1 MLGKS
6 GWYRACK
13 HPITVD
19 FSRNIRGEPR
29 LWSVILPRSESGQLF
44 YARAVKTPMCAA
56 LRAFVTDRVT
66 YIFAKQN

>member
-1 MLGKS
+1 MVSDLQTPDNRRLFKEHAG
-6 GWYRACK
+6 RA
-13 HPITVD
+13 
-19 FSRNIRGEPR
+19 R

-56 LRAFVTDRVT
+56 LRTFATDRVT